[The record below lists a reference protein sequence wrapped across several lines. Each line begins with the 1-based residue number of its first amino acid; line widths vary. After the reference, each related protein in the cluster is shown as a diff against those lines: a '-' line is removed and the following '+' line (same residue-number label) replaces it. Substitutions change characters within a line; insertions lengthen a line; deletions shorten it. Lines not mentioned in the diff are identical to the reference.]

1 MPEGQGVVITGLG
14 LVLPSGAGLAAA
26 DAVFEG
32 RSAVS
37 LLPAIEGLP
46 NATGAA
52 LRSFRPPA
60 GTESAD
66 RSLQFAVSAAEEAWA
81 AARMEGSSP
90 SPDRIAT
97 VVSLSKGPLPYC
109 VSYGDASQAGWHGH
123 APLRDQVA
131 ATGQTPFQAH
141 GHATARD
148 HATPQRLTPYPLLAL
163 ADLARQPGPQGRDW
177 TQTWP
182 SAAASAI
189 AARLGAAGPVLTPVT
204 ACASGGH
211 ALIWGASLIA
221 RGCADAAVVGAAEAS
236 LHPLIIGS
244 YRRMGVLAEAG
255 DDPATSVRPF
265 SATRRGFAIGEG
277 AGILVLES
285 EASARHRGAAALARV
300 TGWATGAQACHL
312 AAMEPTGEA
321 LSRIMS
327 DALLRAGVAPEA
339 VDYIH
344 AHGTATHDNDLA
356 EARAIRRTLGAAAAR
371 VSVSST
377 KGSHGHLLG
386 AATAVEL
393 VLTVLAIR
401 RGEAPPTANLTDPD
415 PEIGLDCTPLAARRR
430 PIRCA
435 LKLASGFGGHVAAIV
450 LTSPGGV

>member
-37 LLPAIEGLP
+37 LLPIIEGIP
-46 NATGAA
+46 SATGAA
-52 LRSFRPPA
+52 LRSFRPLA

-81 AARMEGSSP
+81 AARMQRSSP

-97 VVSLSKGPLPYC
+97 VVSLSKG
-109 VSYGDASQAGWHGH
+109 A
-123 APLRDQVA
+123 
-131 ATGQTPFQAH
+131 
-141 GHATARD
+141 
-148 HATPQRLTPYPLLAL
+148 LLAL
-163 ADLARQPGPQGRDW
+163 ADLAGQPGRQSRDW
-177 TQTWP
+177 TQVWP

-189 AARLGAAGPVLTPVT
+189 AARLGATGPVLTPVT

-221 RGCADAAVVGAAEAS
+221 RGRADAAVVGAAEAS
-236 LHPLIIGS
+236 LHPLVIGS

-255 DDPATSVRPF
+255 DDPAASVRPF

-285 EASARHRGAAALARV
+285 EASARRRGVAALARV
-300 TGWATGAQACHL
+300 KGWATGSQACRL

-327 DALLRAGVAPEA
+327 DALLRAGIAPEA

-344 AHGTATHDNDLA
+344 THGTATHDNDVA
-356 EARAIRRTLGAAAAR
+356 EARAIRRTLGAAAGQ

-415 PEIGLDCTPLAARRR
+415 PAIGLDCTPLVARRR

-435 LKLASGFGGHVAAIV
+435 LKIASGFGGQMAAIV
-450 LTSPGGV
+450 LTSPTET